1 MSDFLAAGA
10 EHPQLRH
17 RHRAAL
23 RRLMPF
29 PELIP
34 QLFIFV
40 SAITK
45 GRLKIF
51 RRPFLVFKM
60 K

>member
-17 RHRAAL
+17 RAAL
-23 RRLMPF
+23 RRQMPF

>member
-10 EHPQLRH
+10 EHPQLRY
-17 RHRAAL
+17 RPRAAL

-34 QLFIFV
+34 QSFV
-40 SAITK
+40 FS
-45 GRLKIF
+45 LQ
-51 RRPFLVFKM
+51 
-60 K
+60 